1 MKNSA
6 TLDFRYAQES
16 FDDESASDSK
26 DIFDCL
32 VHGNKPFPH
41 VGISTSIQLS
51 PLQVRI
57 FNLSIV
63 DFLLCKYT

>member
-16 FDDESASDSK
+16 IDDESASDSK

-32 VHGNKPFPH
+32 VHGNKLFPH
-41 VGISTSIQLS
+41 VGISPLIQWL
-51 PLQVRI
+51 PLQV
-57 FNLSIV
+57 
-63 DFLLCKYT
+63 